1 MKQISISI
9 SYASFPKLLILAG
22 LYHLVFIFLGVN
34 YLYLIMYILGIFW
47 ALTKH
52 FSRFTIEDIGYVFF
66 LLYLVVN
73 SLVNSLLHQESAT
86 IIFFASM
93 QYFLPLCFW
102 FLYYKTTR
110 QFNIYNL
117 ILSLRWHVF
126 LISLLAIV
134 QYYFSPNLFGL
145 LSIKSDN
152 ILWAQESNNYFSFFR
167 ATSILFSPQ
176 VFGAFCGLYIISY
189 VFSVKQNNKKK
200 NILDYLLLII
210 IFIGGIHS
218 GNKSLFAILFI
229 YLMYLLFNNKKKI
242 LPILLLLF
250 SFIFLLIRYS
260 EELFV
265 VQRIFFNE
273 NILLEEQEG
282 RLSIWKDTIKN
293 ISFLGDGAGSW
304 SSSSLNET
312 SQVVESYILQLL
324 SEFGFIF
331 LIFYLFVL
339 INNYFKIRKTNV
351 LFPFLL
357 CIFIQIIVHIFNSPA
372 FIMYWGILLYGININ
387 EQPRDKPRGVQQ
399 EFLVSSP
406 EYRGIKST

>member
-1 MKQISISI
+1 MKQISISM

-22 LYHLVFIFLGVN
+22 LYHVVFIFLGVN
-34 YLYLIMYILGIFW
+34 YLYLMAYILGIFW

-52 FSRFTIEDIGYVFF
+52 FSRFTIEDIVYILF
-66 LLYLVVN
+66 LLYLVIN
-73 SLVNSLLHQESAT
+73 SLVNSLLHEESAT
-86 IIFFASM
+86 IIFLTSI
-93 QYFLPLCFW
+93 QYLLPLCFW

-145 LSIKSDN
+145 LSIKSNN
-152 ILWAQESNNYFSFFR
+152 ILSAQESNDYFPFFR

-189 VFSVKQNNKKK
+189 VSSVKQNNKKN
-200 NILDYLLLII
+200 NILDYLLLLI
-210 IFIGGIHS
+210 IFIGGVHS

-229 YLMYLLFNNKKKI
+229 YLMYLLFNNRKNV

-250 SFIFLLIRYS
+250 SFIFLLTKYS
-260 EELFV
+260 EEQYV

-273 NILLEEQEG
+273 NIVLEEQEG
-282 RLSIWKDTIKN
+282 RLSIWKDAIKN

-304 SSSSLNET
+304 SSNSLKET
-312 SQVVESYILQLL
+312 SQVAESYILQLL

-331 LIFYLFVL
+331 LIFYSFVL
-339 INNYFKIRKTNV
+339 INNFLKIRKTNI

-357 CIFIQIIVHIFNSPA
+357 CIFTQMIVHIFNSPA
-372 FIMYWGILLYGININ
+372 FIMYWGILLYGINAN
-387 EQPRDKPRGVQQ
+387 PALKN
-399 EFLVSSP
+399 
-406 EYRGIKST
+406 